1 MKTYYF
7 TLKVGQNTMFYN
19 VKEKSFS
26 YSLTVGG
33 MMVASELEEQE
44 PIAMQVG
51 LLKYNSDNLT
61 TKSL

>member
-7 TLKVGQNTMFYN
+7 TLKVGQNTMFWN
-19 VKEKSFS
+19 VNKQMFQ
-26 YSLTVGG
+26 YSLEVGG
-33 MMVASELEEQE
+33 MMASSELEEQE